1 MALRSLSLLTR
12 PGRWISVAV
21 PSTTQKSFFKRWAST
36 KHDRG
41 DSWLAS
47 MLSRSDSKES
57 QSGLLSNTVTIF
69 ELQTHVV
76 KPQFMCEYLREMEHF
91 VNVLSKTDSNSEL
104 LGSWTCEIGFQDTA
118 YHLWK
123 YSAGYPGL
131 SQHTEIYRSHK
142 ELTESRHRR
151 NVMLH
156 TRKNEICLTFS
167 FWPDPTPRPDENN
180 IYELRSYALKPG
192 TMIEWGNHWARGL
205 RLRSKQR
212 EPVAGLFSHIGELHQ
227 VHHLWAY
234 SSLEARQK
242 SRDDTWQDPDW
253 SKCVMHTVP
262 LIRRMTS
269 NILRPTPFS
278 RMQ

>member
-76 KPQFMCEYLREMEHF
+76 KPQFMCEYL
-91 VNVLSKTDSNSEL
+91 K
-104 LGSWTCEIGFQDTA
+104 EILIATRSF
-118 YHLWK
+118 WE
-123 YSAGYPGL
+123 AGL
-131 SQHTEIYRSHK
+131 ARSDFRIQH

-253 SKCVMHTVP
+253 SKCVMHT
-262 LIRRMTS
+262 
-269 NILRPTPFS
+269 
-278 RMQ
+278 